1 MNTEEPNHHAA
12 ERLAARAEKYR
23 QEVARLR
30 ALAGAQP
37 APEDDPEV
45 PA

>member
-1 MNTEEPNHHAA
+1 MPTPDEYAA
-12 ERLAARAEKYR
+12 ARLAARAEKYR

-37 APEDDPEV
+37 ADEDDPEV